1 MKLSRSIVAG
11 GLAAGG
17 MVLAMASPAFA
28 GDPCDHKHHKHHKH
42 HDRHH
47 YGHYGHYGHDA
58 YDDYDFEFEYEDND
72 FLDLL

>member
-28 GDPCDHKHHKHHKH
+28 GDPCDHKHHKHHDHKH

-47 YGHYGHYGHDA
+47 HHHDHFGHHDF
-58 YDDYDFEFEYEDND
+58 DEFEFEFEDND